1 NEGAGVFVGIG
12 AREVEN
18 VLPVAEPE
26 HGDVAVRIVAD
37 LPGEGHRLADLDHEG
52 LRGEL
57 LDERAGADE
66 DRQGLLEELPA
77 VVGDGQPE
85 VEGPILQEGARDGGS
100 SRKVLEMV
108 WEAMVPRSVVCR
120 IAFPSTSRTRERP
133 PTVCQEMSTAL
144 RDPT

>member
-1 NEGAGVFVGIG
+1 
-12 AREVEN
+12 
-18 VLPVAEPE
+18 
-26 HGDVAVRIVAD
+26 AD

-85 VEGPILQEGARDGGS
+85 VEGPILQEGARDGVGGDGAEV
-100 SRKVLEMV
+100 SRLQNRFPVDLED
-108 WEAMVPRSVVCR
+108 ERT
-120 IAFPSTSRTRERP
+120 PSDGLP
-133 PTVCQEMSTAL
+133 GNV
-144 RDPT
+144 D